1 MYDKSISSYKHFLA
15 SIILEFQF
23 NQFVNICRIVLK
35 MEHNVT
41 HMPSG
46 GFRAIQ
52 LSNRD
57 EV

>member
-35 MEHNVT
+35 MEHNGRVYET
-41 HMPSG
+41 FGISKRFPVKL
-46 GFRAIQ
+46 Q
-52 LSNRD
+52 
-57 EV
+57 